1 MFFSAH
7 AVLVTGFTI
16 FQCFIYERN
25 HQRVSNIAI
34 GILCLIFLLII
45 LCIVAVAFHW
55 FTWLSPLI
63 VIIIFSNI
71 KLVISF
77 IKYFPQLIFNY
88 RRKSTYPFIL
98 NILSLPSWILLDG
111 QSTTFFLISLVV
123 LCQLFSSLW
132 IALF

>member
-1 MFFSAH
+1 MNDLFFSAH

-25 HQRVSNIAI
+25 NQRVSNIAI
-34 GILCLIFLLII
+34 SILSVILLLIAF
-45 LCIVAVAFHW
+45 CIIATYFRW
-55 FTWLSPLI
+55 FTWMTPLV

-88 RRKSTYPFIL
+88 RRKSTYPL
-98 NILSLPSWILLDG
+98 
-111 QSTTFFLISLVV
+111 
-123 LCQLFSSLW
+123 
-132 IALF
+132 